1 MKVTVYKTDKKVQ
14 EVPESSTERRVVDG
28 FLLTIIDG
36 VLINVEYGNTS
47 ADVLTIPDDVKIIR
61 KQAFE
66 DVYVQEV
73 ILPAGIESIEDE
85 AFRHSTLKKIDL
97 TNVKVMGN
105 NVFESSGLRE
115 VTYSKYLTYVPEMC
129 FKNTKLSKFDIP
141 KQVTDLKPYCLANT
155 NLEKIDLSGIT
166 SLDEGVFSDCYGIKE
181 IILPK
186 SITKIPDDFCRRC
199 CNLEKIDLSHVKK
212 IGTGAFSGCSKLDAG
227 SLSAKIGSIAFAG
240 TAVKHLEIKNVSKL
254 EEGVYQCC
262 PHLESVTING
272 KGAIPSVS
280 FLGCKNL
287 KNITIS
293 EGITTIGDSA
303 FAGTAVENIVLPS
316 TLTMIDSKAFEECK
330 KLKEIILNDGL
341 KTISGFAFYL
351 TKNLSK
357 ISIPDSVK
365 YIGSECFAYSGIEN
379 AKLPENN
386 DYTAVSWKAFTGCKK
401 LKSVKLP
408 DSINAISGY
417 AFNGCTSLQYI
428 NLEKIDRIDSLAF
441 AETALKK
448 ITLNATTID
457 SWAFAKCEKLKEA
470 DLSGITAVNLS
481 SHLFFNCKNLSKIS
495 LPKNQIRLF
504 DDNCLYCTAINE
516 IVFDAKRVEVKWQ
529 AFGFTKLKKAVVDK
543 SCDNIQ
549 LSDYAFRRA
558 DIGEFVIPDF
568 MSTYFNDMIDRII

>member
-1 MKVTVYKTDKKVQ
+1 M
-14 EVPESSTERRVVDG
+14 
-28 FLLTIIDG
+28 
-36 VLINVEYGNTS
+36 LI
-47 ADVLTIPDDVKIIR
+47 LPDNVKIID
-61 KQAFE
+61 KAAFE
-66 DVYVQEV
+66 YVRVKEV
-73 ILPAGIESIEDE
+73 ILPKGIDRIEDGAFRCSSIE
-85 AFRHSTLKKIDL
+85 KIDL
-97 TNVKVMGN
+97 TNVKFLGCR
-105 NVFESSGLRE
+105 VFYQSELKE
-115 VTYSKYLTYVPEMC
+115 VAYSKYLTYVPEMC
-129 FKNTKLSKFDIP
+129 FNNTKLSKFDIP

-155 NLEKIDLSGIT
+155 NLEKIDLSGVT
-166 SLDEGVFSDCYGIKE
+166 SLEEGVFSDCYSIKE

-186 SITKIPDDFCRRC
+186 IITKIPDVFCRRC
-199 CNLEKIDLSHVKK
+199 CGLEKINLSYVKK
-212 IGTGAFSGCSKLDAG
+212 IGTGAFAGCNKLDAG
-227 SLSAKIGSIAFAG
+227 SLSAKIESIAFES
-240 TAVKHLEIKNVSKL
+240 TAVRHLEIEDVSKL
-254 EEGVYQCC
+254 EECVYQRCT
-262 PHLESVTING
+262 HLESVTING
-272 KGAIPSVS
+272 KGAIPSGLFS
-280 FLGCKNL
+280 GCKNL
-287 KNITIS
+287 KNITIG
-293 EGITTIGDSA
+293 EGITAIGDSA
-303 FAGTAVENIVLPS
+303 FAGTAVKNIVLPS

-330 KLKEIILNDGL
+330 ELKEIILNDGL

-386 DYTAVSWKAFTGCKK
+386 NYTAVSWKAFTGCKK

-516 IVFDAKRVEVKWQ
+516 IVFDAKRVEVKSQ

-543 SCDNIQ
+543 NCDNIQ

-568 MSTYFNDMIDRII
+568 MSTYFNDIIDRII